1 MDGVQH
7 PLELRVRAGPQSAVN
22 KMRVLIRTRTGRAM
36 RQALNDDVQLG
47 PGEAMLVIA
56 ALSAVMWAALHL
68 LVGAL
73 IP

>member
-1 MDGVQH
+1 
-7 PLELRVRAGPQSAVN
+7 
-22 KMRVLIRTRTGRAM
+22 MRVLIRTRTGRAM